1 MKIETEYLRKSVMK
15 KFLCLGALSCFLG
28 LFAGALGSHAL
39 KDLITRMYGTA
50 NFSTATDYMFYHGL
64 ALIFVALLADRYPRP
79 AFKYVGWLFVA
90 GSILF
95 QGNLF
100 MISLT
105 GASPLSFL
113 APVGGICLMAAWLLL
128 AAEAFRTA
136 K

>member
-1 MKIETEYLRKSVMK
+1 MK
-15 KFLCLGALSCFLG
+15 KFLFLGALSCFLG
-28 LFAGALGSHAL
+28 ISAGALGSHAL
-39 KDLITRMYGTA
+39 KDLITRVNGTA

-64 ALIFVALLADRYPRP
+64 ALIFVAQIADRYPQP

-100 MISLT
+100 MISLA

-113 APVGGICLMAAWLLL
+113 APVGGVCLMVAWLLF
-128 AAEAFRTA
+128 AVGAIRIS

>member
-1 MKIETEYLRKSVMK
+1 MK

-28 LFAGALGSHAL
+28 IFAGALGSHAL
-39 KDLITRMYGTA
+39 NNLITRMNGMA

-64 ALIFVALLADRYPRP
+64 ALIFVALMIGRYPRP

-100 MISLT
+100 LMSLA

-113 APVGGICLMAAWLLL
+113 TPVGGICLMAAWLLL
-128 AAEAFRTA
+128 ALEAFRTA
-136 K
+136 Q